1 MKFHL
6 LLMNSP
12 YNDMLV
18 ICSASEYSFHDHNPS
33 WLFFA
38 APTAVQSF
46 GMQDAIRHIENHI
59 LSKQR
64 SNSCKLSQARCT
76 LVKAHSS
83 FMLDFGS

>member
-1 MKFHL
+1 
-6 LLMNSP
+6 MNSP

-59 LSKQR
+59 LSQQEVIHA
-64 SNSCKLSQARCT
+64 N
-76 LVKAHSS
+76 
-83 FMLDFGS
+83 